1 MLKSLI
7 VRIGVLTIALA
18 AGENIADEFREAMRR
33 MHVLV
38 LAMILL
44 APVGLVAQLGLPKKV
59 HKDEFNVVGI
69 EARTSGER
77 ETSGEGIIGD
87 LWQKF
92 YQDRVLEKIP
102 NKADQNIYV
111 LYTNYSHD
119 RMGEYTVII
128 GAKVKDKTQVP
139 DGMVAKMV
147 PAGQYAVLSSERGPA
162 ASVIPTA
169 WQKVW
174 ALEDKDELGGKRAY
188 KVDFEV
194 YDSSNTDPNKTQ
206 ADLFVGIKDPAGQK

>member
-1 MLKSLI
+1 MRLVHILI
-7 VRIGVLTIALA
+7 LLTILIGPVWLVGQISSPKAVHQ
-18 AGENIADEFREAMRR
+18 DEFT
-33 MHVLV
+33 
-38 LAMILL
+38 
-44 APVGLVAQLGLPKKV
+44 
-59 HKDEFNVVGI
+59 VVGI

-77 ETSGEGIIGD
+77 ETSGEGMIGD

-92 YQDRVLEKIP
+92 YQDRVLDKILS
-102 NKADQNIYV
+102 KADRNIYV
-111 LYTNYSHD
+111 LYTNYAHD

-139 DGMVAKMV
+139 EGMVTKTV
-147 PAGQYAVLSSERGPA
+147 LAGQYVVMRSERGPA

-194 YDSSNTDPNKTQ
+194 YDSSNTGPNKTQ
-206 ADLFVGIKDPAGQK
+206 ADLYVGIKEPAGQK

>member
-1 MLKSLI
+1 M
-7 VRIGVLTIALA
+7 
-18 AGENIADEFREAMRR
+18 N
-33 MHVLV
+33 VLV
-38 LAMILL
+38 LVTILL
-44 APVGLVAQLGLPKKV
+44 APVGLIAQMGAPKTV
-59 HKDEFNVVGI
+59 HQDEFDVVGI

-77 ETSGEGIIGD
+77 ETSGEGMIGD

-102 NKADQNIYV
+102 NKADRNIYV

-139 DGMVAKMV
+139 DGMITKTVL
-147 PAGQYAVLSSERGPA
+147 AGQYALVKSEKGPA

-174 ALEDKDELGGKRAY
+174 ALEDKEELGGKRAY
-188 KVDFEV
+188 KTDFEV
-194 YDSSNTDPNKTQ
+194 YDSGNTDPNKTQ
-206 ADLFVGIKDPAGQK
+206 ADLYIGLK